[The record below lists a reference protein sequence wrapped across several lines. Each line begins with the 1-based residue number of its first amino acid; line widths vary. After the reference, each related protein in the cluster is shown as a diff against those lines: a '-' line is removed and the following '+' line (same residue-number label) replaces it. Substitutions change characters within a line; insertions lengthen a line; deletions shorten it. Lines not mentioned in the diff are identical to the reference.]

1 MGYTRSLKA
10 ISKHFDLLKEVLR
23 EPDRVHDLEVPDWNS
38 AQKLAYQLREAVH
51 AAHFHHGYEHIAR
64 LRSTHTFRVENN
76 VVRVLPK
83 FTPEMVKSVQPI
95 PMWAKYGQRKS
106 TIICEKAE
114 SLIDILATMKE
125 LTADSPWTDVVYPAF
140 RFDEISSAQ
149 RQTLYT
155 MASDREW
162 WVLDLAESGMSLVK
176 MHEGEGF
183 SSAYYTPEDEEEYS
197 QT

>member
-10 ISKHFDLLKEVLR
+10 INKHFDLLKEVLK
-23 EPDRVHDLEVPDWNS
+23 EPDRVHDLEVPDWNA

-51 AAHFHHGYEHIAR
+51 AAHFHYGYEHLAR
-64 LRSTHTFRVENN
+64 LRTTHTFTVQNN
-76 VVRVLPK
+76 VVRVIPK
-83 FTPEMVKSVQPI
+83 FSPEMVKSIQPI

-106 TIICEKAE
+106 TILCEKAE
-114 SLIDILATMKE
+114 SLIDILSTMKD
-125 LTADSPWTDVVYPAF
+125 LTSDSPWTDIVYPSF

-155 MASDREW
+155 SALERGW
-162 WVLDLAESGMSLVK
+162 WILDLAEGGMSLVQ

-183 SSAYYTPEDEEEYS
+183 SSAYYTPQDEGDYDE
-197 QT
+197 